1 MCPENQVE
9 FKVSKL
15 MQKNKSGI
23 TFLLDESMVDYIENR
38 TVFVLEVE
46 HDNEDGTS
54 ITLVEQ
60 TV

>member
-1 MCPENQVE
+1 
-9 FKVSKL
+9 

-23 TFLLDESMVDYIENR
+23 TFLLDESMVDYIENK
-38 TVFVLEVE
+38 TVFELEVE
-46 HDNEDGTS
+46 PDNEDGAS

>member
-1 MCPENQVE
+1 
-9 FKVSKL
+9 

-38 TVFVLEVE
+38 TVFELDV
-46 HDNEDGTS
+46 DQNSEDGTS

-60 TV
+60 IV

>member
-1 MCPENQVE
+1 
-9 FKVSKL
+9 

-46 HDNEDGTS
+46 QDNEDGAS

>member
-1 MCPENQVE
+1 
-9 FKVSKL
+9 

-38 TVFVLEVE
+38 TVFELEVE
-46 HDNEDGTS
+46 QDNEDGTS

-60 TV
+60 IV

>member
-1 MCPENQVE
+1 
-9 FKVSKL
+9 

-23 TFLLDESMVDYIENR
+23 TFLLDESMVDYIESR
-38 TVFVLEVE
+38 TVFELEVE
-46 HDNEDGTS
+46 EDNEDGAS

>member
-1 MCPENQVE
+1 
-9 FKVSKL
+9 

-38 TVFVLEVE
+38 TVFELEVE
-46 HDNEDGTS
+46 QNSEDGTS

-60 TV
+60 IV